1 MWQAIGVFIAA
12 VVAAVGFCQFVV
24 ARQKVRLDLFDKRF
38 AVYEELRLSIGEQL
52 KYNRVSD
59 ADYFKFARA
68 VSRAKFLFG
77 SEVSQY
83 LEERRKDLGLVTI
96 EARNLLTDEQ
106 KRHREDEYVACL
118 HRLGNFYTVFD
129 ALVLPY
135 MQHTQKRRIVWGM
148 EI

>member
-1 MWQAIGVFIAA
+1 MASHRRLHCRRCRGCGI
-12 VVAAVGFCQFVV
+12 CQFVV

-52 KYNRVSD
+52 KYNHVYD
-59 ADYFKFARA
+59 VNYFKFARA
-68 VSRAKFLFG
+68 AARAKFLFG

-83 LEERRKDLGLVTI
+83 LEERRKDLGLITI
-96 EARNLLTDEQ
+96 EARNILTVEQ
-106 KRHREDEYVACL
+106 KRHGEDEYVACL
-118 HRLGNFYTVFD
+118 DRLGNFYTDFD

-135 MQHTQKRRIVWGM
+135 MQHAQKRRMVWGM